1 MAIVSMKAL
10 LESGVHFGHRTQKW
24 NPAMKSYIF
33 TERNSIHIIDLQQ
46 TVKALEEAYNLVRD
60 TVAEGGTVLFVGT
73 KRQAQETIQDE
84 AIRVGM
90 PYVTTRWLGGML
102 TNWTTIRQRVSELEE
117 LERMRDRG
125 DFGRITKKEALNM
138 SRRIDRLEYLLG
150 GIRYM
155 TQQPDL
161 LFVVDVRRE
170 DTAIHEANLLNIP
183 IVAMV
188 DTNCDPRKV
197 DYVIPSNDDAIRAI
211 KLLVNKIAEA
221 VVEGQELRKDVEE
234 EFTPVT
240 EVVMAG
246 IDETELT
253 DEDLL
258 GAATL
263 AKISASR
270 VVAVEEAEDAETLVE
285 GAALDAAVLDEVAL
299 EEAELEAAGEV
310 VVEEIAFE
318 EAELEAV
325 GDAVVEE
332 IADEE
337 AELVAAGEAVL
348 EEIAEEEAELEV
360 VGEALV
366 EEIALEE
373 AELEAAGEA
382 VLEEIAEEE
391 AELETVGEAVLEE
404 IALEEVELE
413 AVGEAVVEEIAL
425 EEAELEAVGEA
436 VVEEI
441 AVEEAELEAVGE
453 VVVEEIAV
461 EEAELEAVGEA
472 VLEEV
477 AAAEEIEDA
486 TLQGD
491 EIIEHE
497 EEN

>member
-1 MAIVSMKAL
+1 MTIVSMKAL

-90 PYVTTRWLGGML
+90 PYVTNRWLGGML

-138 SRRIDRLEYLLG
+138 SRRIERLEYLLG

-270 VVAVEEAEDAETLVE
+270 VVAVEESVAEAEVE
-285 GAALDAAVLDEVAL
+285 AVGEAVVEEIALEEAELEAVGEAVLEEIAL
-299 EEAELEAAGEV
+299 EEAELEAAGDV
-310 VVEEIAFE
+310 VLEEIALE

-325 GDAVVEE
+325 
-332 IADEE
+332 
-337 AELVAAGEAVL
+337 GEAVL
-348 EEIAEEEAELEV
+348 EEIAEEEAELE
-360 VGEALV
+360 
-366 EEIALEE
+366 
-373 AELEAAGEA
+373 AAGEA
-382 VLEEIAEEE
+382 VVEERAEEE
-391 AELETVGEAVLEE
+391 AELEAVGEAVLEE
-404 IALEEVELE
+404 VADEEVALEIETGVDVEDVADEEAELE

-436 VVEEI
+436 VVEE
-441 AVEEAELEAVGE
+441 
-453 VVVEEIAV
+453 
-461 EEAELEAVGEA
+461 
-472 VLEEV
+472 V

-486 TLQGD
+486 TPQGD
-491 EIIEHE
+491 EEIEHE
-497 EEN
+497 EDN